1 MRPFLR
7 FSAILVVFVTS
18 ELPAAAQGTV
28 ETKKTDF
35 KAKCPPQVWIKLG
48 SEERR
53 ETTPGGDSAS
63 LPNEIDR
70 LVKESDALDGV
81 QLFLWKSRL
90 GRSIEAERELK
101 QVDAQYLPADLRK
114 VVEGLQACH
123 ELRAAFASRGRDVR
137 GIERS
142 LTKLGDATRDANLVE
157 SLRSCLIEGERG
169 ETADPSKVSAR
180 LEQVAANFRERVVE
194 HWKVACRDFARRA
207 AVVRD
212 RPADTRRV
220 GFADRAIPR
229 TSQRGGVDL
238 GNDQD
243 DDDRA
248 FIERVEER
256 LGPPP
261 LSDAEKSLVRLMR
274 RRGVS
279 EAKVVAVLKKCRSA
293 AAPRVP

>member
-194 HWKVACRDFARRA
+194 HWKVACRDFRGVRRSFA
-207 AVVRD
+207 IVQPTRVESDSLIVRS
-212 RPADTRRV
+212 RGRASGVASIWAMTR
-220 GFADRAIPR
+220 
-229 TSQRGGVDL
+229 TTT
-238 GNDQD
+238 
-243 DDDRA
+243 
-248 FIERVEER
+248 IERSSSESR
-256 LGPPP
+256 NG
-261 LSDAEKSLVRLMR
+261 SGR
-274 RRGVS
+274 RPSRT
-279 EAKVVAVLKKCRSA
+279 
-293 AAPRVP
+293 PRNPWSG